1 MFGCASGGAIKV
13 VIRRQVPPYPQ
24 PNELYTVTAQCS
36 ELLGTALCTVQYT
49 AQCTVQCQCTVTVQ
63 YSTVHYFVL
72 YYAQHCTVGSWRCFC
87 EVISSDKR
95 AGGVEGTLHMST
107 GCDSWVIIIILS
119 VTVAYQGPS
128 IKEGRPSL
136 HKNQM
141 GQVPLITDP
150 PPISFTNLSE
160 KRRRKKCDM

>member
-24 PNELYTVTAQCS
+24 PHQLYTVTTQCS
-36 ELLGTALCTVQYT
+36 EPLGTALSTGQCT

-63 YSTVHYFVL
+63 YSTVLYFDL
-72 YYAQHCTVGSWRCFC
+72 YYAHHCTVGSWRCFC

-107 GCDSWVIIIILS
+107 GCDSWVIIIIQS
-119 VTVAYQGPS
+119 VTVAHQGPS

-141 GQVPLITDP
+141 GQAPLITDP
-150 PPISFTNLSE
+150 PPISFTTCT
-160 KRRRKKCDM
+160 RKKKNDM